1 MVFHCFLT
9 EYFIVCFSWSA
20 YKGPK
25 PEAVNVSPA
34 ASPAASSTFSVAF
47 KLGVLAVAVS
57 WAVSELW

>member
-9 EYFIVCFSWSA
+9 EYFIVCFSWS
-20 YKGPK
+20 PK

-57 WAVSELW
+57 WAGAGSELR